1 MSNNKN
7 ISLKKIMSESNIFFD
22 KCINI
27 LEKDVEIKKIFYFFM
42 YNDLINIDKNNNFKN
57 INIKYIIEDPIYTI
71 KENLQNIKNTIN
83 IEYIEELKKNIKNK
97 HILIKKKKLEC
108 KNDINIIKNLYY
120 EMYIERFLPSGK
132 KNNTIFENKTVL
144 FIDDNYYKYKLGL
157 FFAKLIFSLIKSDD
171 SKNNSSLEKNFN
183 NFFNIQDY
191 KKDYLNSEKNHVT
204 DFKDI
209 DINFKYWLIIVFI
222 SGTLFSSNS
231 KYNYIF
237 NFESF
242 EEHIIKI
249 SILENPKNN
258 KSSKKKD
265 KKKKKQKGGNNSEIK
280 SNKQKIVKKNKDKDK
295 DKDRA
300 KDKDRNK
307 KKLLIIPTELK
318 KLYNFVLEK
327 CFINEKDTLFSIYY
341 VNFEKNIKQYFIN
354 KISEQYLKNN
364 SSSINPNNVYLDD
377 PFSIEKLK
385 LKSITDYKG
394 DIIDKNSLK
403 NVFNNIKYN
412 IFNFLKVYLN
422 SDNFKITKDF
432 LSKVKK
438 YLILLLFYL
447 YNLKKKIYEEYL
459 NISSEIFDIPL
470 NKNNNKNNKKK
481 NNKKKNNSKSTSI
494 NIKKNNSK
502 VNDVNQKIKKIQNM
516 IDSLKSK
523 KNISDY
529 HEKILKLEHMKKKII
544 MQKYYE

>member
-1 MSNNKN
+1 MNNDKN
-7 ISLKKIMSESNIFFD
+7 ISLKKIMDDSNIFFD

-27 LEKDVEIKKIFYFFM
+27 LEKDNEIKKIFYYFM

-97 HILIKKKKLEC
+97 HILIKKKNLEC
-108 KNDINIIKNLYY
+108 KNHINIIKNLYY
-120 EMYIERFLPSGK
+120 EMYIERFLPSSK
-132 KNNTIFENKTVL
+132 KDNTIFENKTVL
-144 FIDDNYYKYKLGL
+144 FIDDDYYKYKLGL

-183 NFFNIQDY
+183 NFFNIEDY
-191 KKDYLNSEKNHVT
+191 KEDYLNSEKNDVT

-209 DINFKYWLIIVFI
+209 DINFKYWFIIVFI
-222 SGTLFSSNS
+222 SGVLFGNNS

-242 EEHIIKI
+242 EEHIKKL
-249 SILENPKNN
+249 SILDNPKNN
-258 KSSKKKD
+258 KSGKKKKD
-265 KKKKKQKGGNNSEIK
+265 KKKKQKGGNNSEIK
-280 SNKQKIVKKNKDKDK
+280 SNKQKIIKKNKD
-295 DKDRA
+295 R
-300 KDKDRNK
+300 
-307 KKLLIIPTELK
+307 KKLPIISIDPK
-318 KLYNFVLEK
+318 KLYILVLQK
-327 CFINEKDTLFSIYY
+327 CFINKKDTLFSIYY
-341 VNFEKNIKQYFIN
+341 LNFQKNIKQYFIN
-354 KISEQYLKNN
+354 KISDEYLKNN
-364 SSSINPNNVYLDD
+364 SSSINPNNIYLDD

-385 LKSITDYKG
+385 LKSITEYKG
-394 DIIDKNSLK
+394 DIIDKSSLK
-403 NVFNNIKYN
+403 NVFNNIKYS

-422 SDNFKITKDF
+422 SDNFKIIKDF

-447 YNLKKKIYEEYL
+447 YNMKKNIYKEYL
-459 NISSEIFDIPL
+459 KISSEIFDIPL
-470 NKNNNKNNKKK
+470 NKNNNKNVNK
-481 NNKKKNNSKSTSI
+481 NKKKNNSKSTSI
-494 NIKKNNSK
+494 NMKKNNSK
-502 VNDVNQKIKKIQNM
+502 VNNVNQKIKKIQNM

>member
-1 MSNNKN
+1 MNNNKN
-7 ISLKKIMSESNIFFD
+7 ISLKKIMNDSNNFFD

-27 LEKDVEIKKIFYFFM
+27 LEKDDEIKKIFYYFM
-42 YNDLINIDKNNNFKN
+42 YNDLINIDKSNNFKN

-97 HILIKKKKLEC
+97 HILIKKKNLEC
-108 KNDINIIKNLYY
+108 KNHITIIKNLYY

-132 KNNTIFENKTVL
+132 KDNTVFENKTVL
-144 FIDDNYYKYKLGL
+144 FIDDDYYKYKLGL

-171 SKNNSSLEKNFN
+171 SKDNSSLEINFN

-191 KKDYLNSEKNHVT
+191 KEDYLNSEKNNVT

-209 DINFKYWLIIVFI
+209 DINFKYWFIIVFI
-222 SGTLFSSNS
+222 SGILFGSNS
-231 KYNYIF
+231 KYSYIF

-242 EEHIIKI
+242 EEHIKKL
-249 SILENPKNN
+249 SILENAKNN
-258 KSSKKKD
+258 KSGKKKKD
-265 KKKKKQKGGNNSEIK
+265 KKKQKGGNNSEIK
-280 SNKQKIVKKNKDKDK
+280 SNKQKIIKKNKKNIK
-295 DKDRA
+295 G
-300 KDKDRNK
+300 NK
-307 KKLLIIPTELK
+307 KKLPIISIDPK
-318 KLYNFVLEK
+318 KLYILVLEK
-327 CFINEKDTLFSIYY
+327 CFINKKDTLFSIYY
-341 VNFEKNIKQYFIN
+341 VNFQKNIKQYFIN
-354 KISEQYLKNN
+354 KISDEYLKNN
-364 SSSINPNNVYLDD
+364 SSSINSNNIYLED

-385 LKSITDYKG
+385 LKSIIDYKG

-403 NVFNNIKYN
+403 NIFNNIKYS

-422 SDNFKITKDF
+422 SDNFKIIKDF

-447 YNLKKKIYEEYL
+447 YNLKKNIYKEYL
-459 NISSEIFDIPL
+459 KISSEIFDIPI
-470 NKNNNKNNKKK
+470 NKNNNKNINKNKNKKK
-481 NNKKKNNSKSTSI
+481 NNLKSTSI
-494 NIKKNNSK
+494 NVKKNNSK

-516 IDSLKSK
+516 IYSLKSK